1 MLVISIYLRLLL
13 IATAVSWK
21 KNTFF
26 FALTMML
33 VGVLESSSLA
43 REFSKVQEATVS
55 IFRIIDRISKIY
67 IRSKVGTILDRV
79 KGNI

>member
-1 MLVISIYLRLLL
+1 LEKTRF
-13 IATAVSWK
+13 
-21 KNTFF
+21 FF

-43 REFSKVQEATVS
+43 REFSKVQEATIS
-55 IFRIIDRISKIY
+55 ILRIIGTISKIY
-67 IRSKVGTILDRV
+67 ISSKVGTILDRV